1 MLAPDASVLEDIM
14 KTPKEQA
21 IDLISRLPA
30 DATWEEI
37 LYRLYVGRKIQA
49 GLEAA
54 DEGRVL
60 PHDEVK
66 QLFAQE
72 Q

>member
-1 MLAPDASVLEDIM
+1 M
-14 KTPKEQA
+14 KTPKERA

-30 DATWEEI
+30 EATWEEI

-49 GLEAA
+49 GLGAA

-60 PHDEVK
+60 FQHEVK
-66 QLFAQE
+66 QLFAQNND
-72 Q
+72 